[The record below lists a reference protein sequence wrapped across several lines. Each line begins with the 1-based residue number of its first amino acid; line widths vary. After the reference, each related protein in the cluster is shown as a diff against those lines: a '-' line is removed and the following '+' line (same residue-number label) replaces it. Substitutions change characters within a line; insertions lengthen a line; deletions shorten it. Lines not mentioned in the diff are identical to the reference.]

1 VVEQLRRS
9 EFLVTQHGVYL
20 DHATF
25 GPLPASNI
33 RAAAAMLDSLAN
45 PDAEGLGG
53 TQLLESVRF
62 QAAIM
67 LHCDPGR
74 VALLKSTSEGL
85 GLLAQ
90 GLDWRA
96 GDEVVVYERDFWG
109 CLAPFLRLAD
119 IGVCV
124 RLVPDLGRGRF
135 DLDDLERLLTP
146 RTRAV
151 CLSVVN
157 RATGMRAP
165 VEAIGDV
172 CRDRGL
178 WYALDA
184 AQALGVHR
192 IDAPNLSADIVAA
205 HGYKFLASG
214 FGVAPTYCSERALA
228 ELRVPQVGWK
238 NTRLAATEPNV
249 ELVTAN
255 AERYESTMP
264 SLPTLAGMLESLR
277 LLNSVDDSVR
287 EHRAVALI
295 RSLREQVRARGYE
308 VVSSSRPDEG
318 SALLV
323 VRHPSLPADEVAR
336 LLRSAEVACGVVD
349 DCLRFSAHFYNTDE
363 DVSQL
368 LAALPAV

>member
-1 VVEQLRRS
+1 
-9 EFLVTQHGVYL
+9 
-20 DHATF
+20 
-25 GPLPASNI
+25 
-33 RAAAAMLDSLAN
+33 MLDSLAN

-62 QAAIM
+62 QAATM
-67 LHCDPGR
+67 FHSEPGR

-96 GDEVVVYERDFWG
+96 GDEVIVYERDFLG
-109 CLAPFLRLAD
+109 CLAPFLPLED

-124 RLVPDLGRGRF
+124 RLVPDLGRYRF

-192 IDAPNLSADIVAA
+192 IVAPNLNTDIVAA
-205 HGYKFLASG
+205 TATSSRLRI
-214 FGVAPTYCSERALA
+214 GVAPTYCSERALA
-228 ELRVPQVGWK
+228 ELRVPQIGWK
-238 NTRLAATEPNV
+238 NTRLAATEPN
-249 ELVTAN
+249 
-255 AERYESTMP
+255 
-264 SLPTLAGMLESLR
+264 G
-277 LLNSVDDSVR
+277 
-287 EHRAVALI
+287 
-295 RSLREQVRARGYE
+295 
-308 VVSSSRPDEG
+308 SSCSP
-318 SALLV
+318 
-323 VRHPSLPADEVAR
+323 
-336 LLRSAEVACGVVD
+336 
-349 DCLRFSAHFYNTDE
+349 
-363 DVSQL
+363 
-368 LAALPAV
+368 